1 MFDFKEFRK
10 ANKLTQIEAATYFG
24 CAHSF
29 ISMIETGK
37 SAIPQA
43 WREKIMA
50 DPKLDKSM
58 IGAVN
63 ERKAPVGVKDN
74 GLIIEALQ
82 SEIETLKRIN
92 DYFIEANSKQL
103 EVISS
108 QQRMLEAQ
116 QAQAAIG
123 EVKSANVVKS
133 VQ

>member
-10 ANKLTQIEAATYFG
+10 ANKLTQIEAAAYFG

-63 ERKAPVGVKDN
+63 EKKAPVGVKEN
-74 GLIIEALQ
+74 NLIEALQ

-92 DYFIEANSKQL
+92 DYFIEANNKQL

-116 QAQAAIG
+116 QVQVVNDIAKPANA
-123 EVKSANVVKS
+123 VKG

>member
-10 ANKLTQIEAATYFG
+10 ANKITQTEAAVYFE
-24 CAHSF
+24 CHQSF
-29 ISMIETGK
+29 ISQIEKGDRL
-37 SAIPQA
+37 IPQS
-43 WREKIMA
+43 WIDKIMA

-63 ERKAPVGVKDN
+63 EKKAPVGVKEN
-74 GLIIEALQ
+74 NLIEALQ